1 MVKIFSSE
9 KKCPKCKSSDV
20 VRIKRSFAGKFLS
33 MGQDIRK
40 YKCEKCFHTFHFR
53 QPQA

>member
-1 MVKIFSSE
+1 MIKIFSPD

-33 MGQDIRK
+33 MGYDIRK
-40 YKCEKCFHTFHFR
+40 YKCEKCFHTFHFF
-53 QPQA
+53 QA